1 MSNIVA
7 VAYARTHARTHTML
21 TKATKKLCFQKKIVG
36 KIKKTKTALY
46 HLFACF
52 LTVCTETEA
61 ATVDVLA
68 FPVTNAS
75 SQI

>member
-1 MSNIVA
+1 
-7 VAYARTHARTHTML
+7 ML
-21 TKATKKLCFQKKIVG
+21 SKKIVG

-52 LTVCTETEA
+52 LTICTETEA